1 MIWKY
6 TLAWIP
12 MILIAIANGTLR
24 QFGYGPFVS
33 ELTAHQISC
42 GTGIFLFFLYTFLLS
57 GRWPIRKSHETWF
70 VGTIWLILTIAFEF
84 LFGHYA
90 GGHSWSRLLQDYN
103 ICVGRLWSLVLAAL
117 FFMPYTVFRIRQR
130 ILPSR

>member
-12 MILIAIANGTLR
+12 MILIAIANGTIR

-33 ELTAHQISC
+33 ELAAHQISC
-42 GTGIFLFFLYTFLLS
+42 ATAILLFCFYTFFLS
-57 GRWPIRKSHETWF
+57 GRWPLTKASEAWF
-70 VGTIWLILTIAFEF
+70 VGTIWLFLTIAFEF

-90 GGHSWSRLLQDYN
+90 GGHSWIRLLQDYN
-103 ICVGRLWSLVLAAL
+103 ICAGRLWSLVLTAL
-117 FFMPYTVFRIRQR
+117 FFMPYTVFCIRNR
-130 ILPSR
+130 AS